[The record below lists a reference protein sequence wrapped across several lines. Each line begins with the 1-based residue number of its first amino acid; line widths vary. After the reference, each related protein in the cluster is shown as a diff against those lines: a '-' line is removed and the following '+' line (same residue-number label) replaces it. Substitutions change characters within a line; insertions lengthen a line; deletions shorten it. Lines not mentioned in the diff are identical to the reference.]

1 MRAVVG
7 ALLMMLLSACA
18 SDKLALLP
26 PPGVDMTGHWKL
38 NEADSDD
45 PLRLVQSQ
53 NATNSPSAQGG
64 QGGQG
69 GGQGGQG
76 GGRGGR
82 QGGRGGP
89 GAGLPGTPM
98 GPAMPGIGAIGAG
111 LRWPGKTLEV
121 KQVAGVV
128 TFDSDGKSQV
138 FRPVAGDRKARPH
151 HGPPGDDPSHG
162 RDLPA
167 HGRGDGPPPRC
178 GWEERTLVVQ
188 GDDPDDDHP
197 PFEERYSLSE
207 DGQRLIE
214 VVGFKGGRSAGF
226 TLSRVWDRVGLNGP
240 GPDGRG
246 LNGQGPD

>member
-1 MRAVVG
+1 MRAGVS
-7 ALLMMLLSACA
+7 ALLMLLLYACA
-18 SDKLALLP
+18 SDRLALLP
-26 PPGVDMTGHWKL
+26 PPGVDLTGHWKL

-64 QGGQG
+64 GQGGGGQG
-69 GGQGGQG
+69 GGQGGGGQG

-89 GAGLPGTPM
+89 GAGLPG
-98 GPAMPGIGAIGAG
+98 GPLGPVMPGMGAIGAG
-111 LRWPGKTLEV
+111 LRWPGKTLEA

-128 TFDSDGKSQV
+128 TFESDGKSQV
-138 FRPVAGDRKARPH
+138 FRPVAGDRKPPH
-151 HGPPGDDPSHG
+151 HGPAGGDDPSHG
-162 RDLPA
+162 RDPPA

-178 GWEERTLVVQ
+178 GWEDRTLVIQ

-226 TLSRVWDRVGLNGP
+226 TLSRVWDRSP
-240 GPDGRG
+240 GGGGSEKSSP
-246 LNGQGPD
+246 